1 MCGVCGA
8 TDAGTISF
16 HTTKLLSPAAIENSL
31 QKLANLVSSFDTS
44 RFERAQ
50 HDDTI
55 TNSGGG
61 SSAPATGAADKVT
74 LQQMKAAWRESLD
87 DTQWLKGVRLLLET
101 TSEIVNLIID
111 GEPVLVQSA
120 DGGDAVPQVVSL
132 AQVCLDPYFR
142 TTAGF
147 CFLIE
152 KEWMACGTR
161 PVFNSRKAG
170 ALPYLFDCSSCGV
183 WRVDSAQVG
192 PAAEGQVP
200 AEAVLAHVCAVHR
213 RRYLIPS
220 WHSRLPT
227 RL

>member
-1 MCGVCGA
+1 MRGVCGA

-61 SSAPATGAADKVT
+61 SSAPAAAGADKVT

-161 PVFNSRKAG
+161 PVFNSRERRQLCLNSLIVLRVA
-170 ALPYLFDCSSCGV
+170 CGV
-183 WRVDSAQVG
+183 WTAHKW
-192 PAAEGQVP
+192 GQQQKAKYQPKQYSHMFVQFID
-200 AEAVLAHVCAVHR
+200 AG
-213 RRYLIPS
+213 
-220 WHSRLPT
+220 T
-227 RL
+227 

>member
-1 MCGVCGA
+1 VGGVCGA

-61 SSAPATGAADKVT
+61 SSAPAAAGADKVT
-74 LQQMKAAWRESLD
+74 LQQMKTAWRESLD

-161 PVFNSRKAG
+161 PVFNLRERRQLCLNSLIVLRVA
-170 ALPYLFDCSSCGV
+170 C
-183 WRVDSAQVG
+183 VDSAQVG

-213 RRYLIPS
+213 RRYLITS